1 MSTLNLIIICITA
14 MVIAAIAGAT
24 IENVFRIIYEDPEKE
39 GEDGTL
45 NP

>member
-24 IENVFRIIYEDPEKE
+24 VENVFRIIYEDPEQE